1 MIPNDQPARKDMIE
15 RMLKSLEDYPPDGLT
30 KWEEDYLVSIT
41 DQFKMGRNLS
51 DKQCEILERI
61 YDK

>member
-1 MIPNDQPARKDMIE
+1 MIPNDQPARKNMIA
-15 RMLKSLEDYPPDGLT
+15 RMLNVLETDSDKMT
-30 KWEEDYLVSIT
+30 KWEQDYIISLRE
-41 DQFKMGRNLS
+41 QFGFKKNLS